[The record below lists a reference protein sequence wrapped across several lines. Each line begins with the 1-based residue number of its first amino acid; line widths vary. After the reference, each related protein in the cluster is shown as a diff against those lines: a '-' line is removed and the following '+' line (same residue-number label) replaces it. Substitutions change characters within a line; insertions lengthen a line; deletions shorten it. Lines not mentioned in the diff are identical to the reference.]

1 MSRIL
6 FLLGYL
12 FMPLMLVACASS
24 PFNSASAEETGTFS
38 AMALVCIVGII
49 ALLCAKGSAGLE
61 LCIIVIVLSFVACN
75 AEAAPIISRDH
86 QAVATL
92 IILLV
97 VLIWI
102 VIHLLIRPVAVYY
115 IARFTQMGRDG
126 RKLGEGL
133 SFIFCILMCMFTI
146 NLLQG

>member
-12 FMPLMLVACASS
+12 SLPLLLLCT
-24 PFNSASAEETGTFS
+24 ASAE
-38 AMALVCIVGII
+38 AV
-49 ALLCAKGSAGLE
+49 
-61 LCIIVIVLSFVACN
+61 
-75 AEAAPIISRDH
+75 PIISRDH

-102 VIHLLIRPVAVYY
+102 VIYLLIRPIAAYY
-115 IARFTQMGRDG
+115 FARFTQMGRDG
-126 RKLGEGL
+126 MKLGEGL

-146 NLLQG
+146 SLLQG